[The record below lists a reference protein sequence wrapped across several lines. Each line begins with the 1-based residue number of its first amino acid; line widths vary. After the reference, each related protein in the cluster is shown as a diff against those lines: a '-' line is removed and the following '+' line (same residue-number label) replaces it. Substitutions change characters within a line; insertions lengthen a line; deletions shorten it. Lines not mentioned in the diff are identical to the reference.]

1 MSDHVP
7 ITPGSGAN
15 IATDT
20 LSDGRKAQAIK
31 LMTGAD
37 GVDGG
42 VVTPDNAL
50 PVSTGPLEWLM
61 RQLRDLLLSP
71 RGYDSAQN
79 RMRETAIIESGT
91 VTIVSTVTTVSTV
104 SNITAGTLTTLNG
117 LGTLPAE
124 ALARHQN
131 LAAWQV
137 AARSRIT

>member
-61 RQLRDLLLSP
+61 RQIRDLLLSP
-71 RGYDSAQN
+71 RGYDMAQN
-79 RMRETAIIESGT
+79 RMRETAIIESG
-91 VTIVSTVTTVSTV
+91 TVTTVSTV
-104 SNITAGTLTTLNG
+104 SNITAGTLTTQNG